1 MLKKNLSRFYY
12 LPALLLMTLVV
23 WGLFVLLRPSMP
35 DLSYSERADIES
47 LLSEWRDGDLIVV
60 MRHLERCDRYDFP
73 CLRDDP
79 GGITARS
86 VSVAQALREDFFQ
99 LGLNNA
105 DIYYSPMTRTA
116 QTSELLFDQARVQD
130 WLYQCRRAGD
140 LFDSAIRNKSPGRN
154 LVLVTHSSCID
165 KFENALG
172 FDSDLPQYGASI
184 FVHADDE
191 PIRPR
196 LIGFVDPDDWD
207 RVFAPGNGG

>member
-1 MLKKNLSRFYY
+1 MLKKNLGKFYY
-12 LPALLLMTLVV
+12 LPALLLMILIG
-23 WGLFVLLRPSMP
+23 WALFVVLRPSMP
-35 DLSYSERADIES
+35 DLSYGERADIES

-60 MRHLERCDRYDFP
+60 IRHLERCDRSDVP

-86 VSVAQALREDFFQ
+86 VEAAQALREDYYQ
-99 LGLNNA
+99 LGLDKT
-105 DIYYSPMTRTA
+105 DIYFSPMTRTA
-116 QTSELLFDQARVQD
+116 QTSELVFDQARVQD
-130 WLYQCRRAGD
+130 WLYQCRKAGD
-140 LFDSAIRNKSPGRN
+140 LFQSAIRNKAPGRN

-172 FDSDLPQYGASI
+172 FDSEVPQYGSSI

-191 PIRPR
+191 PIKPR

-207 RVFAPGNGG
+207 RVFAPNNGG

>member
-1 MLKKNLSRFYY
+1 MLKNTLGKFYY
-12 LPALLLMTLVV
+12 LPALLLVILIG
-23 WGLFVLLRPSMP
+23 WALFVLLRPSMP
-35 DLSYSERADIES
+35 DLSYGERADIES

-60 MRHLERCDRYDFP
+60 MRHLERCDRSDSP

-86 VSVAQALREDFFQ
+86 AEVAQALREDYYL
-99 LGLNNA
+99 LGLDKA
-105 DIYYSPMTRTA
+105 DIYFSPMTRTA

-140 LFDSAIRNKSPGRN
+140 LFDSAIRNKVPGRN

-165 KFENALG
+165 KFENAFG
-172 FDSDLPQYGASI
+172 FDSEVPQYGSSI

-191 PIRPR
+191 PIKPR

-207 RVFAPGNGG
+207 RVFAPNNGG